1 MNITRI
7 EMEKQGAENKIP
19 TNLTEGAGKKLRKRK
34 EACDETL
41 GDKPRVKDEDALD
54 FGIGLVV
61 GATTLD

>member
-1 MNITRI
+1 MI
-7 EMEKQGAENKIP
+7 
-19 TNLTEGAGKKLRKRK
+19 EGAGKKLRKRK